1 MLLTLIA
8 AIDENR
14 LLADARGL
22 PWKLPRDVAHFREYT
37 TDKWLLLGR
46 TTYEEMHGWFRPG
59 HHPLVLSSRCG
70 WDPEIGRVV
79 SSVPQAIATAKTAG
93 QNELVCIGGGQIFA
107 AALPYA
113 DKLLLTQVHA
123 RITPEGRPVYFPPWD
138 ISEWEDITIWQQPG
152 DAEHALAFDL
162 HEMTRRR

>member
-14 LLADARGL
+14 LLADERHI

-37 TDKWLLLGR
+37 ANKWLLLGR
-46 TTYEEMHGWFRPG
+46 TTYEEMRGWFRPG
-59 HHPLVLSSRCG
+59 HFPLVLSSRCG

-79 SSVPQAIATAKTAG
+79 SSVPQAVATAEAAG
-93 QNELVCIGGGQIFA
+93 QKELVCVGGGQVFA

-113 DKLLLTQVHA
+113 SKMLVTRVHTS
-123 RITPEGRPVYFPPWD
+123 ITPEGRPVYFPQWD
-138 ISEWEDITIWQQPG
+138 ASEWEDVMILQQPA
-152 DAEHALAFDL
+152 DAEHAQAFDL
-162 HEMTRRR
+162 HEMKRR